1 MDFLRSD
8 VIHLAAAYAAK
19 GAPVTVVAT
28 KANQEPLR
36 YLVAIDAS
44 DADVIS
50 KTLTDA
56 GFKLMMF
63 EVANNDFEVRL
74 S

>member
-1 MDFLRSD
+1 MDFLRGD
-8 VIHLAAAYAAK
+8 VIHLAAAYAVK

-36 YLVAIDAS
+36 YLVAIDSSDKDLAS
-44 DADVIS
+44 KI
-50 KTLTDA
+50 LTDA
-56 GFKLMMF
+56 GFDLRMF
-63 EVANNDFEVRL
+63 EVVNKDFDVRL

>member
-1 MDFLRSD
+1 MYFLRGD
-8 VIHLAAAYAAK
+8 VIHLAAAYAVK
-19 GAPVTVVAT
+19 GAPAIVVAT
-28 KANQEPLR
+28 KTNQEPLR

-44 DADVIS
+44 DKDLVS

-56 GFKLMMF
+56 GFDLRMF
-63 EVANNDFEVRL
+63 EVANKDFDVRL